1 MYIKNKW
8 LRAILPLLAVASI
21 ILSGAGALATP
32 GNVDGI
38 GNVDL
43 RDVIM
48 SLQVVAGLNP
58 DGVSTA
64 GDSDGDGAV
73 GLAEAIYGL
82 QFVSGIRHVIFP
94 ESQSFDASGGTG
106 GIGVSAANGFAWT
119 AASEAEW
126 ISVTFGA
133 SGSGDGTVFYS
144 VAENVATAARTGI
157 LTVAGR
163 TFTVEQA
170 GAPCVFA
177 ISPESQSFE
186 PSGGTG
192 GIDVTA
198 GAGCAWT
205 AESKAEWISV
215 TSGASGSGNGT
226 VSYTVAENTGPDSR
240 TGTLTVAS
248 KTFTVDQAGAPCG
261 FDTSPESQ
269 SFGPYGGTGGIAVT
283 SAAGCEWTAASDAE
297 WISVTYGASG
307 SGNGTVL
314 YSVAENPDLAS
325 RTGTLNVGGNT
336 IRVEQDRSQYAISGQ
351 TGSFDRFGGTGSIN
365 VTTTPESIYVWNAAA
380 NVAWVTVT
388 SGPTGQG
395 DGTVSYWVEE
405 NASGASRTG
414 TLTVAGKTFTVEQT
428 SGYTNSLG
436 MEFVRI
442 PAGTFLMGSPAEE
455 PGRDNRE
462 TQHQVT
468 LTRDFYMMTTEVTQ
482 AQWEAVMGSNPS
494 HFSDCGGD
502 CPVDNVSWNEVQDFI
517 AALNARDGRL
527 YRLPTEAEW
536 EYAARAGTTTAFH
549 NGDTTDAHANMSCT
563 PLEPNLDQIGWYCG
577 NTAPPKTYPV
587 AQKQPNDWGLYDMSG
602 NVLEWCQ
609 DWFGSYP
616 EGAVVDPAGP
626 ETGDERVLRGG
637 SWWYPARGC
646 RSAYR
651 DFSPPSSRD
660 YRFGFRLVFFGTF
673 TNSLGME
680 FVRIPSGKFIM
691 GSPKEEPGRD
701 NDEIPHPVILTQDFY
716 MMTTE
721 VTQAQWEAV
730 MGSNPSH
737 WSDCG
742 GDCPVEVVSWND
754 VHGFIAALNAMD
766 GRTYR
771 LPTEAEWEYAARA
784 GTTTAFYNGEIT
796 NKYCDD
802 ANLDQIGWYCGTAAG
817 KTYPVAQK
825 QPNDWGLYD
834 MSGNVWEWCQD
845 WYGSYLD
852 GAVTD
857 PTGSDTGSDRVLR
870 GGSWYDNARDCRSA
884 YRLSYTPSDPK
895 NIFGFRLALSP
906 GP

>member
-1 MYIKNKW
+1 MELKNKW
-8 LRAILPLLAVASI
+8 LRAILALWAVASI
-21 ILSGAGALATP
+21 ILSGASAWATP

-82 QFVSGIRHVIFP
+82 QFVSGIRHVISP
-94 ESQSFDASGGTG
+94 EGQSFDASGGTG
-106 GIGVSAANGFAWT
+106 GIRVTAAADATWT
-119 AASEAEW
+119 AASVAEW
-126 ISVTFGA
+126 ISVTYGA
-133 SGSGDGTVFYS
+133 SGSGNGTVLYS
-144 VAENVATAARTGI
+144 VAENLATTARTGA

-240 TGTLTVAS
+240 TGTLTVAG
-248 KTFTVDQAGAPCG
+248 KTFTVEQAGAPCV
-261 FDTSPESQ
+261 FATSPESQ
-269 SFGPYGGTGGIAVT
+269 SFGPSGGTGGIAVT
-283 SAAGCEWTAASDAE
+283 SAAGCAWTAESDAEWISVTFGTYGSGNGTVFYSVAENLATAARTGTLTVAGRTFTVEQAGAPCVFAISPESQSFEPSGGTGGIDVTAGAGCAWTAESKAEWISVTSGASGSGNGTVSYAVAENTGSDSRTGTLTVAGKTFTVEQSGAPCVFATSPESQSFDQAGGTGGIAVTSAAGCAWMAESDAE

-314 YSVAENPDLAS
+314 YSVAENP
-325 RTGTLNVGGNT
+325 
-336 IRVEQDRSQYAISGQ
+336 AI
-351 TGSFDRFGGTGSIN
+351 
-365 VTTTPESIYVWNAAA
+365 
-380 NVAWVTVT
+380 
-388 SGPTGQG
+388 
-395 DGTVSYWVEE
+395 
-405 NASGASRTG
+405 ASRTG
-414 TLTVAGKTFTVEQT
+414 TLTVADKSFTVEQQT
-428 SGYTNSLG
+428 SGFTNSLG

-442 PAGTFLMGSPAEE
+442 PAGTFMMGSPTDE
-455 PGRDNRE
+455 PGRLSDE

-468 LTRDFYMMTTEVTQ
+468 LTRDYYMMTTEVTQ
-482 AQWEAVMGSNPS
+482 AQWEDVMGGNPS
-494 HFSDCGGD
+494 FFSDCGGD
-502 CPVDNVSWNEVQDFI
+502 CPVETVSWEDIQDFI
-517 AALNARDGRL
+517 LALNA
-527 YRLPTEAEW
+527 
-536 EYAARAGTTTAFH
+536 
-549 NGDTTDAHANMSCT
+549 S
-563 PLEPNLDQIGWYCG
+563 
-577 NTAPPKTYPV
+577 
-587 AQKQPNDWGLYDMSG
+587 
-602 NVLEWCQ
+602 
-609 DWFGSYP
+609 
-616 EGAVVDPAGP
+616 EG
-626 ETGDERVLRGG
+626 
-637 SWWYPARGC
+637 
-646 RSAYR
+646 
-651 DFSPPSSRD
+651 
-660 YRFGFRLVFFGTF
+660 
-673 TNSLGME
+673 
-680 FVRIPSGKFIM
+680 
-691 GSPKEEPGRD
+691 
-701 NDEIPHPVILTQDFY
+701 Q
-716 MMTTE
+716 
-721 VTQAQWEAV
+721 
-730 MGSNPSH
+730 
-737 WSDCG
+737 
-742 GDCPVEVVSWND
+742 
-754 VHGFIAALNAMD
+754 
-766 GRTYR
+766 TYR

-784 GTTTAFYNGEIT
+784 ETTTAFYNGGIT
-796 NKYCDD
+796 NTGCTPLDP
-802 ANLDQIGWYCGTAAG
+802 NLNQIGWYCGNDNVDGNST
-817 KTYPVAQK
+817 THPVAQK